1 MQVDAG
7 VPVVLLGGIH
17 AGCFELF
24 GTERVR
30 AIHDLKGSTVAVPG
44 LTSPHYVFLAR
55 IAAHV
60 GSVPKRDIK
69 FVIYPAAES
78 MQLLAEKKIDAL
90 IGVPP
95 VPRSCGKRRSA
106 MSSSTAGLTG
116 PGRSISAASP
126 RLSPSTIIAQGTD
139 WRLFNELERELKS

>member
-60 GSVPKRDIK
+60 GIDPKRDIK

-90 IGVPP
+90 IGVPQF
-95 VPRSCGKRRSA
+95 PRSCGKRRSA

-126 RLSPSTIIAQGTD
+126 RHIGNLSASIQWPLSGRYGQ
-139 WRLFNELERELKS
+139 S